1 MPPMQWDKRPEA
13 RDWTAGTLA
22 ALQTHDAELA
32 ATVPSDI
39 GQWCPGYETA
49 TMQDRRA
56 FWSGLMSAVARYES
70 SWNPTAAGGG
80 GRYVGIMQISPR
92 TAAHHACSADTA
104 AELKDGTQNLVC
116 AARIVESGVAM
127 DGVVAGPGN
136 RGVGR
141 DWMPLRDAD
150 KRAAMAAWTSAQPY
164 CAG

>member
-1 MPPMQWDKRPEA
+1 MQWDKRPEA
-13 RDWTAGTLA
+13 KDWTISTLA
-22 ALQTHDAELA
+22 ALQSHDQALA
-32 ATVPSDI
+32 ASVPSDI
-39 GQWCPGYETA
+39 ARWCPGYETA
-49 TMQDRRA
+49 SMQDRRA

-92 TAAHHACSADTA
+92 TAAHHDCSADTA

-116 AARIVESGVAM
+116 AARIVASGVAM

-136 RGVGR
+136 RGAGR
-141 DWMPLRDAD
+141 DWMPFRDAE